1 MKNHSHPNQ
10 NNDDRLQSAP
20 SEDRLILVDA
30 FDNPIGE
37 MGKTDAHAEGRLHRA
52 FSVFVIGENGML
64 VQRRA
69 SNKYHSGGLI
79 ANACCSHPRVGES
92 LTDAVAR
99 RMTEELGLNCPVK
112 EIFSFVYRAPVGDGL
127 IEYEY
132 DHVFLGRY
140 DGEVRPNPDEIDEVL
155 WFPFDTL
162 SEMLLN
168 TPEQF
173 APWFVIAA
181 PRVIKGLTR
190 GAGAR

>member
-1 MKNHSHPNQ
+1 MKNHSHPKP
-10 NNDDRLQSAP
+10 NNVGRLQSAP

-30 FDNPIGE
+30 FDNPVGE
-37 MGKTDAHAEGRLHRA
+37 MGKADAHVEGRLHRA
-52 FSVFVIGENGML
+52 FSVFLVGEKGML

-69 SNKYHSGGLI
+69 ADKYHSGGLI

-92 LTDAVAR
+92 LIDAVPR
-99 RMTEELGLNCPVK
+99 RMAEELGFSCPVK
-112 EIFSFVYRAPVGDGL
+112 EIFAFVYRAPVGNGL

-140 DGEVRPNPDEIDEVL
+140 DGEVSPNPEEIDEVF
-155 WFPFDTL
+155 WISYDTL
-162 SEMLLN
+162 SERLLE

-181 PRVIKGLTR
+181 PRVLKGLTR
-190 GAGAR
+190 GV

>member
-1 MKNHSHPNQ
+1 MKNHLHPKQ
-10 NNDDRLQSAP
+10 NNVGRLQSAP

-30 FDNPIGE
+30 FDNPVGE
-37 MGKTDAHAEGRLHRA
+37 MGKADAHAEGRLHRA
-52 FSVFVIGENGML
+52 FSVFLVGEKGML

-69 SNKYHSGGLI
+69 ADKYHSGGLI

-92 LTDAVAR
+92 LTDAVPR
-99 RMTEELGLNCPVK
+99 RMAEELGFTCPVK
-112 EIFSFVYRAPVGDGL
+112 EIFAFVYRAPVGNGL

-140 DGEVRPNPDEIDEVL
+140 DGEVSPNPEEIDEVF
-155 WFPFDTL
+155 WISYDTL
-162 SEMLLN
+162 SERLLE

-181 PRVIKGLTR
+181 PRVLKGLTR
-190 GAGAR
+190 GV

>member
-1 MKNHSHPNQ
+1 MKNHSHPKQ
-10 NNDDRLQSAP
+10 NNVGRLQSAP

-30 FDNPIGE
+30 FDNPVGE
-37 MGKTDAHAEGRLHRA
+37 MGKADAHAEGRLHRA
-52 FSVFVIGENGML
+52 FSVFLVGEKGML

-69 SNKYHSGGLI
+69 ADKYHSGGLI

-92 LTDAVAR
+92 LTDAVPR
-99 RMTEELGLNCPVK
+99 RIAEELGFTCPVK
-112 EIFSFVYRAPVGDGL
+112 EIFAFVYRAPVGNGL

-140 DGEVRPNPDEIDEVL
+140 DGEVSPNPEEIDEVF
-155 WFPFDTL
+155 WISYDTL
-162 SEMLLN
+162 SERLLE

-181 PRVIKGLTR
+181 PRVLKGLTR
-190 GAGAR
+190 GV